1 MLQNERRIL
10 GCLLSLVVAA
20 GTVGC
25 GDSTG
30 VGGPQNVALNFR
42 VTSSSAL
49 QLIRVSG
56 PALASGPSS
65 VEGGPL
71 TMTIGG
77 PNGTLIIEKI
87 LLIVAEV
94 ELEGE
99 DDGCDDLVPEVDDC
113 ADFEAPPRF
122 IDLPLDGQPIEAFV
136 GLIPPGTYTELEF
149 EIEDLEDDE
158 DDPELASAITALRA
172 DILAQIPEWPW
183 EASGMVVGTF
193 DSPSSGVVRFRV
205 FLEAEIEIELDLIPN
220 LVVGADGSASV
231 DLTID
236 VRPDLWFLRPDGSVI
251 PLHLFDYDLTGLLLE
266 FELEMENG
274 FTEIEIES

>member
-49 QLIRVSG
+49 QLIRASG
-56 PALASGPSS
+56 PALASGPST
-65 VEGGPL
+65 VAGDP
-71 TMTIGG
+71 MTITGT
-77 PNGTLIIEKI
+77 NGTLTIEEI
-87 LLIVAEV
+87 RLIVAEV

-158 DDPELASAITALRA
+158 DDPELASAITVLRA
-172 DILAQIPEWPW
+172 DILAEIPDWPSK
-183 EASGMVVGTF
+183 ASGMVVGTF